1 MEYSHMHGAFLIMSL
16 WNITRLCIVII
27 GLLGTS
33 ACASITAGT
42 TQAVAVNTAPKDG
55 AECKLANEKG
65 TWSVPKTPGSA
76 TVTKAYGDLTIAC
89 EHPDGSKGAGTLS
102 STTAGA
108 AFGNIIAGGIIGAAV
123 DMGSGAAYTY
133 PSTIAV
139 ALASPVG
146 APAAPVVP
154 VAGTSPVQIGRDE
167 AERRLRS
174 LADLKNKKLITEAEY
189 RQKSKEILG
198 QM

>member
-1 MEYSHMHGAFLIMSL
+1 MSL
-16 WNITRLCIVII
+16 WGIARLCIVAV

-55 AECKLANEKG
+55 AECKLTNEKG
-65 TWSVPKTPGSA
+65 TWSIPKTPGST
-76 TVTKAYGDLTIAC
+76 TVNKAYGDLTVSC
-89 EHPDGSKGAGTLS
+89 EHPDGSKGSAAMP

-133 PSTIAV
+133 PSTVAV
-139 ALASPVG
+139 ALVPPAGNP
-146 APAAPVVP
+146 APPAAPVAAP
-154 VAGTSPVQIGRDE
+154 PSAHTGRDQ
-167 AERRLRS
+167 AERRLRD
-174 LADLKNKKLITEAEY
+174 LADLKSKKLITEDEY
-189 RQKSKEILG
+189 RQKSKEILA